1 MIVNSHTHLEFTGF
15 AHLCPTEPV
24 EFVSWLR
31 TVIATR
37 EQRKSIEVLAKQNA
51 IEKGIQALLD
61 AGTTHVGD
69 ISQTC
74 ARGPKRQWRC
84 MPGLSMHRQCGGC
97 WK

>member
-69 ISQTC
+69 ISQT
-74 ARGPKRQWRC
+74 ARQRRTAVGLGPERS
-84 MPGLSMHRQCGGC
+84 GVSGGG
-97 WK
+97 WA